1 MPSIIGCILHTH
13 FKNFYL
19 PMRYGRGCNDALFT
33 NTVPTSAKGIPEAR
47 YNSSICRIFFN
58 LIVNYA
64 NPNRI
69 FTKSGFGV
77 KICNSTILGF
87 NRHHSTRAIT

>member
-1 MPSIIGCILHTH
+1 MHYIHTY
-13 FKNFYL
+13 FKKFYL
-19 PMRYGRGCNDALFT
+19 PIRYGHGCNDALFT
-33 NTVPTSAKGIPEAR
+33 NTVPASAKGIPEPR
-47 YNSSICRIFFN
+47 YNSSICRIFYN
-58 LIVNYA
+58 LIVDYA
-64 NPNRI
+64 NPSRI